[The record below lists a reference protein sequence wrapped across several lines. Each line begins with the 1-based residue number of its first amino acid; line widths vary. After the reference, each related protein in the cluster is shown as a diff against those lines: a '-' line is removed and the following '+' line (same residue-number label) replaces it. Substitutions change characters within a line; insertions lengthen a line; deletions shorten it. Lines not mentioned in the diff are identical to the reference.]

1 MVKMTTNMGVG
12 VRKNF
17 FEIKANSLLALN
29 ITGSLAAAAR
39 YKAVKNY
46 IFLVRSRPYIVKAWD
61 LPEILLLP

>member
-17 FEIKANSLLALN
+17 FEKKANSLLALN
-29 ITGSLAAAAR
+29 ITGSLAVAAR

-46 IFLVRSRPYIVKAWD
+46 IFLVRSQPSEKPTIYRKS
-61 LPEILLLP
+61 LGST